1 MLKTEIKI
9 KLLCLASGI
18 YSKFLSWKVIIS
30 KANSLCILYVR
41 WYIDRT
47 ENYFSHTPIRCVLQ
61 LSLYIVSTKVC
72 TCRQE
77 DAHCKSY
84 IRLNIVWQ
92 NKKKIWLPRNSFND
106 RSISDFIDPN
116 LPSLAR
122 RKKNLRKRKRKGN
135 TKRPRLRHP
144 TAIPARIP
152 MTASNDLQSIKSH
165 NIFPYVD

>member
-1 MLKTEIKI
+1 MLLSIRVEYI
-9 KLLCLASGI
+9 
-18 YSKFLSWKVIIS
+18 SKFLLREVKFLKRIVCVY
-30 KANSLCILYVR
+30 CIR
-41 WYIDRT
+41 WYIDRM
-47 ENYFSHTPIRCVLQ
+47 ENCFSRTLIRCILQ

-92 NKKKIWLPRNSFND
+92 NKKKMLSPRNSCND

-122 RKKNLRKRKRKGN
+122 RKKNPRRKRRRES
-135 TKRPRLRHP
+135 TKRPRPRRP
-144 TAIPARIP
+144 TATPVRIP
-152 MTASNDLQSIKSH
+152 MIASNGDNQFI
-165 NIFPYVD
+165 Y